1 MKVGLGRDHILLDGH
16 PAPLP
21 KRAQTPIFGPY
32 WLWPNG
38 GSIKMPLGAEVG
50 LDPGDFVRWGPSPL
64 PKKAGAEGGGTAP
77 PMREVVGYF
86 GYYSPDGD
94 VAVRVITT
102 VAKAALLVD
111 NMEYGGKYESFT
123 LLGATKDGC
132 KIF

>member
-1 MKVGLGRDHILLDGH
+1 MRGM
-16 PAPLP
+16 
-21 KRAQTPIFGPY
+21 RA
-32 WLWPNG
+32 
-38 GSIKMPLGAEVG
+38 SHA
-50 LDPGDFVRWGPSPL
+50 
-64 PKKAGAEGGGTAP
+64 
-77 PMREVVGYF
+77 MREVVGYF
-86 GYYSPDGD
+86 DYYSPAGD